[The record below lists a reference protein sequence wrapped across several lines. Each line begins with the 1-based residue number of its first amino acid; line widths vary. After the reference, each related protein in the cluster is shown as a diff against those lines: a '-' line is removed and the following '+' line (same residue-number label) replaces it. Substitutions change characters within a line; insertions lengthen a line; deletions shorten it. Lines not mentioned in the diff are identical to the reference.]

1 MKIKK
6 FVYCLLLLIISAAA
20 IPSCSKKNVPA
31 TIGSVKEYDSVA
43 FDYFFVEAIKL
54 KLMGNAGE
62 SMKFLEQC
70 LKINP
75 ENSAAYYQMSQI
87 VMAGGDINNGKKYL
101 KRAIDKE
108 PGNLWYLMM
117 LAGTYYQEQKLDSAI
132 MYYEKAVSSH
142 PEKVDM
148 KLTLGN
154 LYSENKKYDKAQEIY
169 ENLEKKYGI
178 NQTTT
183 VGAIKNLMWAQR
195 YDEAM
200 DKALLLLKEYP
211 DEILFNGLLAEIY
224 SGKGDSDKAMEVY
237 NKLLE
242 RNPDNAETQLS
253 LCDFLINEKKYEEL
267 FMLLNIVILNDEI
280 SNEDKISLFA
290 RLIGTP
296 ELVEK
301 NSAKLEL
308 SLMVFEAEFKNDVII
323 QLLRPEMLSQAK
335 KYNEAARRLEEII
348 KAQPENYYAWEKL
361 ILVYLDAGEYLKLE
375 ERAKECATKFNRSFL
390 AKILYATGA
399 SENKNY
405 ETALEELRKADIL
418 AGEDKEM
425 KMQVLSIKADVLYRK
440 KDFEKAFKTFDEA
453 IKADKEDITILNN
466 YAYYLA
472 EQNLRLK
479 DAEVMAE
486 QVIKTEK
493 NNNTYL
499 DTYGWVLYKR
509 GKIKEASKVFETI
522 VNSNKEPDAEYFEH
536 YGYILKKRRKCK
548 EAVINWESALK
559 IDSTKTHLLKEIENC
574 GKAQ

>member
-6 FVYCLLLLIISAAA
+6 YIYCLLLLIILAAA
-20 IPSCSKKNVPA
+20 IPSCNKMNVPA
-31 TIGSVKEYDSVA
+31 TPGSVKEYDSLA

-62 SMKFLEQC
+62 SLKFLEQC
-70 LKINP
+70 LRINP

-87 VMAGGDINNGKKYL
+87 VMANGDINNGKKYL
-101 KRAIDKE
+101 KKAIDKE

-132 MYYEKAVSSH
+132 MYYEKAISNH
-142 PEKVDM
+142 PEKEDM
-148 KLTLGN
+148 KLTLAN
-154 LYSENKKYDKAQEIY
+154 LYSEYKKYDKANEIY

-178 NQTTT
+178 NQSAT

-195 YDEAM
+195 YDEAL

-224 SGKGDSDKAMEVY
+224 SGRGDSDKAMEVY
-237 NKLLE
+237 NKLLK

-253 LCDFLINEKKYEEL
+253 LCDFLINEKKYGEL
-267 FMLLNIVILNDEI
+267 FLLINTVILNDGI
-280 SNEDKISLFA
+280 SKEDKISLFA

-308 SLMVFEAEFKNDVII
+308 SLMVLEAEYKNDGII
-323 QLLRPEMLSQAK
+323 QLLRPEMLSQAL
-335 KYNEAARRLEEII
+335 KYNEAAIRLEEII
-348 KAQPENYYAWEKL
+348 KEQPDNYYAWEKL
-361 ILVYLDAGEYLKLE
+361 ILVYLDAGEYKKLE
-375 ERAKECATKFNRSFL
+375 ERAKECATKFNRSFH

-425 KMQVLSIKADVLYRK
+425 KMQVLSIRADVLYRM
-440 KDFEKAFKTFDEA
+440 KDFEKAFQAFDEA

-509 GKIKEASKVFETI
+509 GKVKEAAKVFETI
-522 VNSNKEPDAEYFEH
+522 MNSNKEPDAEYFEH
-536 YGYILKKRRKCK
+536 YGYILKKRRDCR

-559 IDSTKTHLLKEIENC
+559 MDSTKTYLLREIENC